1 MIKLIKIAINYFEL
15 HQMFCFFTVMKDN
28 LLLTLFSLYTNMAEQ
43 PVRDEAI
50 NDAMEALKI
59 QIENLI
65 TQLGGHSLVVVK
77 ESKEGS
83 GVAVDESVLVRQDHD
98 HMVDI
103 SDLIEEFEGGILL
116 SSIIQRLNITKT
128 EMMTELGMG
137 TNNAGYLNQ
146 FLNGKRP
153 ISNKNANRF
162 CSWLESKGYYVP
174 IVKMQT
180 K

>member
-1 MIKLIKIAINYFEL
+1 MLINYFEL
-15 HQMFCFFTVMKDN
+15 HQMFCFFTVMNDN
-28 LLLTLFSLYTNMAEQ
+28 LLLTLFNLYTNMAEL
-43 PVRDEAI
+43 PVRDEKI
-50 NDAMEALKI
+50 DEAMEALKI

-83 GVAVDESVLVRQDHD
+83 GVAADESVLVRQDHD

-103 SDLIEEFEGGILL
+103 SDLIEELEGGALL

-146 FLNGKRP
+146 FLNDKRP

-174 IVKMQT
+174 VMKMQT